1 MDPLTHTLTGLMIGR
16 LGFGRL
22 HARAPLALMLA
33 ANAPDIDGLSIIG
46 GAESYIHYHRN
57 LPHSVL
63 LLPLI
68 AILPVLSICGFAR
81 NFKGWWKLYIVSV
94 VGVASHLLLDWTN
107 TYGVRL
113 LAPFS
118 SEWFHLDLNALVDLW
133 ILAVLLIAWLM
144 IYIVRMVNSEI
155 GAKSGSGRGLAIFAL
170 LFFAG
175 YDYAKFLLHQRAIA
189 VLDSRVYEGSP
200 PLRVA
205 AFPTGSNPVAW
216 RGWVETRDAFKE
228 YPVNLR
234 SDFDPGSGSTFY
246 KPDATDAIAAARST
260 PAFRVFLGFNQYPRW
275 SVTPLPEPE
284 GGKRVELRDLRFSVF
299 VAIAILDR
307 TNRVQRAWM
316 EF

>member
-1 MDPLTHTLTGLMIGR
+1 MDPLTHTLTGLMISR

-22 HARAPLALMLA
+22 HERAPLALMLA

-46 GAESYIHYHRN
+46 GAESYIRYHRS
-57 LPHSVL
+57 LPHSL
-63 LLPLI
+63 FLLPLI
-68 AILPVLSICGFAR
+68 AMLPVLLICGFAR
-81 NFKGWWKLYIVSV
+81 NLKGWWKLYIVCV
-94 VGVASHLLLDWTN
+94 FGVASHLLLDWTN
-107 TYGVRL
+107 TYGVRF

-118 SEWFHLDLNALVDLW
+118 SEWFHLDLNTLVDLW

-144 IYIVRMVNSEI
+144 IYVVRMVNSEI

-170 LFFAG
+170 VFFAG
-175 YDYAKFLLHQRAIA
+175 YDYVKFLLHQRAIA
-189 VLDSRVYEGSP
+189 VLESRVYEGSS
-200 PLRVA
+200 PLRVG

-234 SDFDPGSGSTFY
+234 SDFDPASGSTFY
-246 KPDATDAIAAARST
+246 KPDAVDAIAAAQST
-260 PAFRVFLGFNQYPRW
+260 SAFRVFLGFNQYPRW
-275 SVTPLPEPE
+275 SVTPLPEPN
-284 GGKRVELRDLRFSVF
+284 GGKRVELRDLRFTVF
-299 VAIAILDR
+299 RATAILDR